1 MSNTLS
7 KATEQIMKDN
17 PDLDEERARV
27 LSYANESDGVDGE
40 AVRKAISSTSGPFSD
55 SERNKLV
62 KSGGFE
68 KVSFGAT
75 VQSSPVVFKTD
86 NDFVIWGAA
95 SVEVVDKEGDKIHA
109 KALSKA
115 LPQLLK
121 RARLSL
127 DHSDQLVGRILERF
141 DTEEEVEIEMDGK
154 TYTRKDFPTEVL
166 ELDGMEP
173 ALYVA
178 GEIFDDTRQAKET
191 RERIESG
198 ELDSYSISGEALV
211 TRKKIQNDGTSYN
224 DIVDLDLSAVTIC
237 EDGMNQKAE
246 FAHIKD
252 SGKKTAS
259 ATAAKSVDES
269 NTGIGGGPSVSAVAS
284 IAKQALTKSMTEE
297 PQESDE
303 PEGDF
308 SMKTLQ
314 NEFKSILD
322 DKLPDGQL
330 ATKDDLPSDDL
341 LTREDVEGIVDEK
354 MAASE
359 KDDSEDDEEE
369 YPEEDD
375 KEEKD
380 DDFPFDDDDDEE
392 EEDEEEESVPEDEVA
407 EKDESSLAEEL
418 SEYYPDLDAGEILD
432 LLGQVDSAEEKE
444 EPVPEEEVPVPE
456 EEEEEYEEEKAGY
469 SDEDLE
475 ERLPADVWE
484 VVREYLDAGGDD
496 GMPPEEQDMKAE
508 KSADIDAAVERVLSG
523 KGLSKTGGANTPSGN
538 TEKSYDE
545 ETGNSHGDSP
555 ALSHFYAE

>member
-1 MSNTLS
+1 MSIDLS
-7 KATEQIMKDN
+7 KATEQLMEKNDI
-17 PDLDEERARV
+17 DEDRARV
-27 LSYANESDGVDGE
+27 FSYADESDDVDGYV
-40 AVRKAISSTSGPFSD
+40 VRKAISSTSGPFTD

-75 VQSSPVVFKTD
+75 VQSSPVVFKAG

-178 GEIFDDTRQAKET
+178 GEIFGDTRQAQET
-191 RERIESG
+191 RERIEAG

-246 FAHIKD
+246 FAHIKE

-259 ATAAKSVDES
+259 ATAAKSVDYS
-269 NTGIGGGPSVSAVAS
+269 NTGIGRDPSVSAVAS
-284 IAKQALTKSMTEE
+284 IAKKALTKSMTEE

-314 NEFKSILD
+314 HEFKSILD

-330 ATKDDLPSDDL
+330 ATK
-341 LTREDVEGIVDEK
+341 EDVEGIVDEK
-354 MAASE
+354 MATSE
-359 KDDSEDDEEE
+359 KEDPEDEEE
-369 YPEEDD
+369 LPEEG
-375 KEEKD
+375 ED
-380 DDFPFDDDDDEE
+380 DDFPPEE
-392 EEDEEEESVPEDEVA
+392 EEAPVPDEVA

-432 LLGQVDSAEEKE
+432 MLGQVSAPDEKE
-444 EPVPEEEVPVPE
+444 EEEEVPVE
-456 EEEEEYEEEKAGY
+456 EEEEVPVEEEEEVPVEEEEEFEEPEEEKAGY
-469 SDEDLE
+469 SDLE

-484 VVREYLDAGGDD
+484 VVREYLDEGGDD
-496 GMPPEEQDMKAE
+496 MPPEEQDMKAE

-523 KGLSKTGGANTPSGN
+523 KGLSKAGGADTPSGN

-545 ETGNSHGDSP
+545 ESGNTGNDSP
-555 ALSHFYAE
+555 ALSHFY